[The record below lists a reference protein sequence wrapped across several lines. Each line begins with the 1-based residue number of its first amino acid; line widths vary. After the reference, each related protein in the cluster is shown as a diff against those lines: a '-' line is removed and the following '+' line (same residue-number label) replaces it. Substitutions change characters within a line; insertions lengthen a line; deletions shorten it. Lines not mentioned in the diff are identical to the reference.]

1 MYIPNTTWKVC
12 GEVIADGTSRIR
24 PWSQQSGRVSGLGAW
39 SFSVSSDKGFDMGS
53 IFGSA
58 SGSVSALSSGPGQE
72 EDQLELGAEE

>member
-1 MYIPNTTWKVC
+1 M
-12 GEVIADGTSRIR
+12 
-24 PWSQQSGRVSGLGAW
+24 SGLGAW

-72 EDQLELGAEE
+72 DQLELGAEE